1 VDQSADHGSKGL
13 DEGSPSRFRL
23 GFLARATVERVRG
36 VPHRNVPQRLTPGY
50 FGAFHYHAI
59 NDLWKAGISLRQSNA
74 PVARITMLIITF
86 ARFGTCTYSNLSG
99 K

>member
-1 VDQSADHGSKGL
+1 MLTDLSTGLVDQSADHGSKGL

-59 NDLWKAGISLRQSNA
+59 NDPVESGDKRWKKRFD
-74 PVARITMLIITF
+74 TF
-86 ARFGTCTYSNLSG
+86 VPPFTW
-99 K
+99 